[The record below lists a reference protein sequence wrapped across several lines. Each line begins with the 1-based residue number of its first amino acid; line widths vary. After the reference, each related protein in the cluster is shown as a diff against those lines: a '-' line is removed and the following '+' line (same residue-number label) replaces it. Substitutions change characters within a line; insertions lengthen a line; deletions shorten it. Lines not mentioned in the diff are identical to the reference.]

1 MKTTK
6 LIILTLLAL
15 VMSIDV
21 VAQPISDTHGVLYS
35 ISDDIATVVGYEP
48 TQGAE
53 VGKVD
58 LKIPNTFT
66 VRQKKYYVMGIAKDA
81 FKDNTYLRSV
91 EISSN
96 FFVTD
101 SSQDP
106 FVISGGAFSNCPNLK
121 QVTLP
126 VAVTIE
132 FNAFSDLS
140 SDAELKVTV
149 ATVTPRNVI
158 RPITTTKKAIPANW
172 GFYATG
178 FTKLVVCEGISSIG
192 TSAFSRNTSLTSL
205 VLPSSLEPTES
216 IGANAFIG
224 CSNLSSITL
233 NGTDPISVNNNVF
246 ESTVIRNATLYV
258 PAGSKDVWSDT
269 DYWKNFKNF
278 KDDYYIDSNG
288 LRYLIT
294 DGENGQRI
302 AECVGVAEGFRPQ
315 KKVYIP
321 EHNDDVFKL
330 ATIYL
335 PNGDSFYVKSI
346 AAHAFENNTTIE
358 ELHVAWGVELVYDKA
373 FSGCTNLKKVYV
385 TNDFD
390 SYGDPFI
397 DCGMF
402 DVDIRVGLTT
412 YGLYTTLL
420 LYECNSVKN
429 AIIHEGIV
437 GLSSSFWG
445 CTNLETVIIPYTVE
459 QMNQNAFRDCT
470 SLTDVYFAR
479 EDLSDMTLDLV
490 QDPFPLPHNSF
501 KLHLT
506 AENVGKAV
514 ASCFQKVRVMQG
526 TTRNKYY
533 WNDFFITAD
542 FDGLS
547 YRFQKV
553 ENGVDAPEGNPV
565 ATLLEPVDKSVT
577 SINIPSS
584 IKCSSE
590 NFKVN
595 GIASD
600 AFSVCNQLET
610 VIVNWATPIDVSPD
624 VTVPLAPLGQ
634 KLTLIV
640 PNGTSHLYKNHAFWG
655 KYFNI
660 SENLVINGDLEGDDN
675 SCFFTMGEPRG
686 DDLHQSITVNN
697 PGVNG
702 SACIQVTTKENP
714 TSIWSTRFY
723 IQLTESLPKG
733 TKFHV
738 SFDCKAE
745 NDGSY
750 VTTFYQNE
758 PNQDVN
764 FGGIGRFNFTNNW
777 KHYEGLFTVP
787 DDCDGSTHE
796 GGKYTNDFRTINFNL
811 SDLNNTNPNIF
822 YFDNIVVAREGMI
835 DLVKN
840 GTLEGTNTSCFFA
853 VEKCVFY
860 DDPSDYYTDNSKIVP
875 ATIVNGAG
883 KPTDLTHLKGSRGIR
898 AKTVNN
904 VYSWNSQFFIRL
916 PQTLPAGTK
925 YHFSFDYKASRDVEG
940 VAIQTHQE
948 PGEYVHFRGFGELN
962 ATTKW
967 RRYSKSG
974 VISDDMSPEDKPM
987 QSIAFQLNEETGE
1000 PPIFYFDNIVF
1011 EIDADHYTGAVDYYV
1026 PVEDKYGDAN
1036 NDNTVS
1042 VTDIAVVVNHILS
1055 LANGESFTVAGADA
1069 NGDGDVTVTDIGV
1082 IVDTILGSKN
1092 NNDNGNGSN
1101 AGARKLE
1108 QELEPQ

>member
-6 LIILTLLAL
+6 LIIMTLLAL
-15 VMSIDV
+15 VMPIDV
-21 VAQPISDTHGVLYS
+21 VAQLVIKDEQGVEYSLSDRE
-35 ISDDIATVVGYEP
+35 ATVVGYAAPE
-48 TQGAE
+48 GAE
-53 VGKVD
+53 EGKVD
-58 LKIPNTFT
+58 IKILNLIS
-66 VRQKKYYVMGIAKDA
+66 VRQNTYIVKGIAAGA
-81 FKDNTYLRSV
+81 FKDNNYLRSV
-91 EISSN
+91 EIQSASI
-96 FFVTD
+96 D
-101 SSQDP
+101 IAS
-106 FVISGGAFSNCPNLK
+106 GAFSNCPNLETI
-121 QVTLP
+121 TLT
-126 VAVTIE
+126 VGATINE
-132 FNAFSDLS
+132 NAFSGLFTRAKLMVMES
-140 SDAELKVTV
+140 RQLRV
-149 ATVTPRNVI
+149 
-158 RPITTTKKAIPANW
+158 IPASW
-172 GFYATG
+172 GKNATG
-178 FTKLVVCEGISSIG
+178 FVKIVVCEGITAIRA
-192 TSAFSRNTSLTSL
+192 SAFEGLSELVAV
-205 VLPSSLEPTES
+205 VLPSTLSPSPTATTPT
-216 IGANAFIG
+216 IGDNAFAG
-224 CSNLSSITL
+224 CSSLMGVTMNGSDPVSVGNDVFDPTIFNLVTI
-233 NGTDPISVNNNVF
+233 
-246 ESTVIRNATLYV
+246 EV
-258 PAGSKDVWSDT
+258 PAGSREAWAAS
-269 DYWKNFKNF
+269 DYWKKIPNIT
-278 KDDYYIDSNG
+278 DYYYIDSNG

-294 DGENGQRI
+294 WDVSSQRI
-302 AECVGVAEGFRPQ
+302 AECVGVAEGFRSP
-315 KKVYIP
+315 KTVYIP
-321 EHNDDVFKL
+321 EHNDDDYKL
-330 ATIYL
+330 ATIDL
-335 PNGDSFYVKSI
+335 PNGTSYPVKVI
-346 AAHAFENNTTIE
+346 AASAFENNTTIE
-358 ELHVAWGVELVYDKA
+358 ELHVACGVDRVCDKA
-373 FSGCTNLKKVYV
+373 FSGCTHLKKVYV
-385 TNDFD
+385 TSDLEGSGAFND
-390 SYGDPFI
+390 SGL
-397 DCGMF
+397 F
-402 DVDIRVGLTT
+402 DVEMRIGLNSN
-412 YGLYTTLL
+412 GLYTSHLF
-420 LYECNSVKN
+420 YHCNSVKN
-429 AIIHEGIV
+429 AIVHEGFV
-437 GLSSSFWG
+437 GLTSSFWG
-445 CTNLETVIIPYTVE
+445 CTNLETATIPSTVNKIA
-459 QMNQNAFRDCT
+459 QTTFKNCT

-479 EDLSDMTLDLV
+479 EDLSDMYINV
-490 QDPFPLPHNSF
+490 VSDPFPLPHNSF

-506 AENVGKAV
+506 AENVGRAV
-514 ASCFQKVRVMQG
+514 ASCFQKVREFNG
-526 TTRNKYY
+526 TPSNEYY
-533 WNDFFITAD
+533 WSDFFITAD
-542 FDGLS
+542 FDGYS

-565 ATLLEPVDKSVT
+565 ATLLAPLDKSVT

-584 IKCSSE
+584 IKCSTE

-595 GIASD
+595 GIAAD
-600 AFSVCNQLET
+600 AFSACNQLET
-610 VIVNWATPIDVSPD
+610 VVVNWATPIDVSSD
-624 VTVPLAPLGQ
+624 VTVPLAPSGQ

-640 PNGTSHLYKNHAFWG
+640 PNGTYHLYKNHAFWG

-660 SENLVINGDLEGDDN
+660 SENLVINGDLEGEDN
-675 SCFFTMGEPRG
+675 SCFFAMGEPRG

-702 SACIQVTTKENP
+702 SACIQVTTNDNP
-714 TSIWSTRFY
+714 NEIWETRFY

-733 TKFHV
+733 TKFYV

-750 VTTFYQNE
+750 VNTFYQNL
-758 PNQDVN
+758 PNEDVN
-764 FGGIGRFNFTNNW
+764 FGGIGRFQFTDSW
-777 KHYEGLFTVP
+777 KHYEGQFTVP
-787 DDCDGSTHE
+787 NDCDGSVHD

-811 SDLNNTNPNIF
+811 SDTNNTNPNTF

-840 GTLEGTNTSCFFA
+840 GTLEGTNTSCFYA
-853 VEKCVFY
+853 VEKCVYY

-883 KPTDLTHLKGSRGIR
+883 KGTLERPRGSRGIR

-925 YHFSFDYKASRDVEG
+925 YHFSFDYKASQDVEG

-967 RRYSKSG
+967 QHYSKSG

-987 QSIAFQLNEETGE
+987 QTIAFQLNEETGE